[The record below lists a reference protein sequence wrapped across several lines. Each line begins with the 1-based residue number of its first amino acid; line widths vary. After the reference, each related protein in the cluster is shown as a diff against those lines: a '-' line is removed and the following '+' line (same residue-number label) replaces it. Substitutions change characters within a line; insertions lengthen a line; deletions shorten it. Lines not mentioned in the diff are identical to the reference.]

1 MNTMSKLK
9 TVLATALI
17 TSSALANEPEHT
29 KVEYAEKK
37 GWKLV
42 WNDEFNGKDVD
53 ESKWSWEQNCWGG
66 GNNELQ
72 CYTDRYKNSF
82 VENGR
87 LIIRA
92 HKETFR
98 GLADLEESG
107 KTEKRNLPYTSAR
120 LRTKGKGDWKYG
132 RIEVRAKLP
141 AGQGIW
147 PAIWMLPTDFKYGI
161 WAASGEIDIVE
172 MVSQPVDKKN
182 KEVHG
187 TIHYGKEWP
196 GNVFSGVSYTFE
208 DSDPS
213 KEFHTYALEW
223 ADGEMRWYI
232 DDHHYASQFSSGWY
246 SQIKNAEGKLYNVE
260 GSAPFNERFHL
271 LLNVA
276 VGGNWPGSPDETTKF
291 PVQMEVDY
299 VRVYSCPKAT
309 SSLRTCATKNRR
321 AERNFGNQPPAIID
335 IEFDPDFIKAEV
347 VDVFNDQSVPP
358 FMTGT
363 YVSNGK
369 IDVTE
374 VDEKDRGKVTQITF
388 NTDQG
393 VAYWQGPQGFNF
405 NDFDRIEFDLMRVAD
420 PRSSGGLMMKMDC
433 FYPCGTG
440 DVPLELAP
448 VGEWKSYK
456 FRLRDLVKHPGSSL
470 DLSNVNTP
478 LVLFPNWDN
487 QKGVILR
494 VDNVRFVR

>member
-1 MNTMSKLK
+1 MKNMHKAITFVVTFIAVNTVFASG
-9 TVLATALI
+9 
-17 TSSALANEPEHT
+17 PEHT
-29 KVEYAEKK
+29 TIEYAEKK
-37 GWKLV
+37 GWALV

-53 ESKWSWEQNCWGG
+53 ESKWGWEQNCWGG

-82 VENGR
+82 VEDGK

-98 GLADLEESG
+98 GLANNEESG
-107 KTEKRNLPYTSAR
+107 NTEKRTLPYTSAR

-161 WAASGEIDIVE
+161 WAASGEIDIIE

-196 GNVFSGVSYTFE
+196 NNVFSGVSYTFE
-208 DSDPS
+208 KSDPTT
-213 KEFHTYALEW
+213 EFHTYAIEW

-232 DDHHYASQFSSGWY
+232 DDHHYASQYASGWY
-246 SQIKNAEGKLYNVE
+246 SQIKNADDGWYNVE

-276 VGGNWPGSPDETTKF
+276 VGGNWPGAPDETTKF

-299 VRVYSCPKAT
+299 VRVYSVLVRQHHSGLVPLRIAERSVTSGISRQKLST
-309 SSLRTCATKNRR
+309 SSLILISSKQISSMCL
-321 AERNFGNQPPAIID
+321 
-335 IEFDPDFIKAEV
+335 
-347 VDVFNDQSVPP
+347 
-358 FMTGT
+358 
-363 YVSNGK
+363 
-369 IDVTE
+369 VTS
-374 VDEKDRGKVTQITF
+374 
-388 NTDQG
+388 
-393 VAYWQGPQGFNF
+393 PSHH
-405 NDFDRIEFDLMRVAD
+405 L
-420 PRSSGGLMMKMDC
+420 
-433 FYPCGTG
+433 
-440 DVPLELAP
+440 
-448 VGEWKSYK
+448 
-456 FRLRDLVKHPGSSL
+456 
-470 DLSNVNTP
+470 
-478 LVLFPNWDN
+478 
-487 QKGVILR
+487 
-494 VDNVRFVR
+494 